1 MNGENR
7 IVVNP
12 EILVGKPI
20 IQGTRISVEFMIE
33 LLAEGWSHQQ
43 VLENYPQITDQDIQ
57 ASLRY
62 VAELLKH
69 HRVYPLAI

>member
-1 MNGENR
+1 MNGQNR
-7 IVVNP
+7 IVVDP

-20 IQGTRISVEFMIE
+20 IQGTRISVEFIIE

-62 VAELLKH
+62 DAELLKQ
-69 HRVYPLAI
+69 HRVYPLAV

>member
-20 IQGTRISVEFMIE
+20 IQGTRISVEFIIE

-62 VAELLKH
+62 VS
-69 HRVYPLAI
+69 

>member
-20 IQGTRISVEFMIE
+20 IQGTRMSVEFMIE

-43 VLENYPQITDQDIQ
+43 VLENYPQITDDDIQ
-57 ASLRY
+57 ASLC
-62 VAELLKH
+62 EPFQKS
-69 HRVYPLAI
+69 

>member
-20 IQGTRISVEFMIE
+20 IQGTRISLEFIIE

-62 VAELLKH
+62 VS
-69 HRVYPLAI
+69 

>member
-43 VLENYPQITDQDIQ
+43 VLENYPQITDDDIQ
-57 ASLRY
+57 ASLC
-62 VAELLKH
+62 EPFQKS
-69 HRVYPLAI
+69 

>member
-1 MNGENR
+1 VHGHNG

-20 IQGTRISVEFMIE
+20 IQGTRISVEFIIE

-43 VLENYPQITDQDIQ
+43 VLENYPQITDDDIQ
-57 ASLRY
+57 ASLCGP
-62 VAELLKH
+62 VLNS
-69 HRVYPLAI
+69 

>member
-20 IQGTRISVEFMIE
+20 IQGTRISVEFIID

-43 VLENYPQITDQDIQ
+43 VLENYPQITDDDIQ
-57 ASLRY
+57 ASLCGPFQ
-62 VAELLKH
+62 KS
-69 HRVYPLAI
+69 

>member
-20 IQGTRISVEFMIE
+20 IQGTRISVEFIID

-43 VLENYPQITDQDIQ
+43 VLENYPQITADDIQ
-57 ASLRY
+57 ASLCGPFQ
-62 VAELLKH
+62 KS
-69 HRVYPLAI
+69 

>member
-20 IQGTRISVEFMIE
+20 IQGTRISLEFIIE

-57 ASLRY
+57 FSLSGPFQ
-62 VAELLKH
+62 KS
-69 HRVYPLAI
+69 

>member
-62 VAELLKH
+62 VS
-69 HRVYPLAI
+69 

>member
-1 MNGENR
+1 MNGQNR
-7 IVVNP
+7 IVVDP

-20 IQGTRISVEFMIE
+20 IQGTRISVEFIIE

-62 VAELLKH
+62 VAELLK
-69 HRVYPLAI
+69 

>member
-20 IQGTRISVEFMIE
+20 IQGTRISVEFIIE

-57 ASLRY
+57 ASLRS
-62 VAELLKH
+62 VS
-69 HRVYPLAI
+69 